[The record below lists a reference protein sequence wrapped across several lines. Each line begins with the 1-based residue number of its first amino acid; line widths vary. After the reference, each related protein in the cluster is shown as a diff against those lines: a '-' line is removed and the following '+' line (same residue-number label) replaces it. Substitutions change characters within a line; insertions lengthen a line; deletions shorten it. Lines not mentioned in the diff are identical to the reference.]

1 MVLDT
6 LSSAS
11 RYSALHGSFAAAFAF
26 LRMLDPATLEPGK
39 YVIDGENVYASVSL
53 GPGKKESDAQLE
65 AHRTYIDVQYVV
77 RGTERMGWRDRKECS
92 HESVPYNAKTDVE
105 FFADKPTTWVTV
117 HPGSFVIFFPSDAH
131 APMVSADTILK
142 VVVKIRA

>member
-6 LSSAS
+6 LSSAT
-11 RYSALHGSFAAAFAF
+11 RYTSLHRSFDAAFAF
-26 LRMLDPATLEPGK
+26 LRTLDPATLEPGT
-39 YVIDGENVYASVSL
+39 YTIDGENVYASVSL
-53 GPGKKESDAQLE
+53 GSGKKESDAQLE

-77 RGTERMGWRDRKECS
+77 RGTEHMGWRHLNECT
-92 HESVPYNAKTDVE
+92 HVSVPYNATADVE
-105 FFADKPTTWVTV
+105 FFADAPATWVTV
-117 HPGSFVIFFPSDAH
+117 HPGSFVIFFPADAH